1 MSCGFQVFKV
11 GQEKILRFKCEDCTH
26 CSSPE
31 SSEACLRGIIGA
43 LLEHPEA
50 GELILP
56 GPLDSIYS
64 GESLLGL
71 KQLALAFEKCSLLA
85 AAKPSG
91 CGRCWKERREELGR
105 IVKLIPVNPR
115 LALTE
120 LRGERAEAGKSGGG
134 PACQKCREDF
144 SKTLETMHK
153 ILEECLPPKGIG
165 LKPPLLR
172 PCFSG
177 SRLSSNPPRGR
188 LLESYQV
195 CGAEVRIYQLPDQQH
210 FYFLLPPELTLPPG
224 KADLLRRVQEA
235 LLSKETS
242 DPLPSKEQ
250 VRRSIE
256 RLILEFS
263 AGDGATLEPGEVE
276 GLGSILLRHT
286 AGFGLLEV
294 LLSDP
299 WVQDVYAD
307 APLGSSPVHLYH
319 RNYDECLTNLY
330 LTPMDAEPL
339 VSKFRALS
347 GRPFSE
353 TDPVLELEWGQTRI
367 TVVGRPL
374 SPHGV
379 SFSFRQHKSTPWT
392 LAQFVAAGFLPP
404 LAAALLSLAVDAQ
417 SSILITGSRGAGKTS
432 LLGSLLLEIHPK
444 SRILVVEDTPELPV
458 ERLRELGFKI
468 QTLQTKSPLS
478 TFQGGVSA
486 EDALRTVLRM
496 GESVLVLGEV
506 RGPEAR
512 VLFEAMRI
520 GAVGNSVLGTIHGS
534 GSRDVLE
541 RIVHDLGISP
551 NSFKCTDLIACAG
564 PVRKKG
570 TATKRRKLLQLTEVR
585 KFPELELRDL
595 LAYHPSRDS
604 FVTSMER
611 SEFLWGIS
619 RRWGVKPEE
628 LKRRLEVKAKIFE
641 TLVETSREL
650 GNPKLLE
657 ADFVLKSNLKIRSL
671 LEEESEEVFEEWHHW
686 LLGAAHEE

>member
-1 MSCGFQVFKV
+1 MNCSFQVFRV
-11 GQEKILRFKCEDCTH
+11 GQEKILRFNCEDCTR

-31 SSEACLRGIIGA
+31 SSEACLRGLIGA
-43 LLEHPEA
+43 LLEHPDA

-56 GPLDSIYS
+56 GPLDSTYS

-85 AAKPSG
+85 TTKPSG
-91 CGRCWKERREELGR
+91 CGRCLKERREELGR
-105 IVKLIPVNPR
+105 IVELIPTSPQ
-115 LALTE
+115 LALKE
-120 LRGERAEAGKSGGG
+120 LRGKKAAAEKTGGG
-134 PACQKCREDF
+134 PCRECRVDF
-144 SKTLETMHK
+144 AKTLETMCE
-153 ILEECLPPKGIG
+153 ILEECLPPRGIG

-177 SRLSSNPPRGR
+177 SRLSPDPPRGR
-188 LLESYQV
+188 PVESYKV
-195 CGAEVRIYQLPDQQH
+195 CGAEVRIYELPDLQY
-210 FYFLLPPELTLPPG
+210 FYFLLPPELTLPPE
-224 KADLLRRVQEA
+224 KADLLGKVQEA
-235 LLSKETS
+235 LLSRAS
-242 DPLPSKEQ
+242 DPLPTREQ
-250 VRRSIE
+250 LHRSIE

-263 AGDGATLEPGEVE
+263 AGDGITLEPREVDS
-276 GLGSILLRHT
+276 LSSILLRHT
-286 AGFGLLEV
+286 AGFGLLEL

-307 APLGSSPVHLYH
+307 APLGSSPIHLYH
-319 RNYDECLTNLY
+319 RNYEECLTNLY

-353 TDPVLELEWGQTRI
+353 TDPVLECEWRQTRI

-374 SPHGV
+374 SPDGV
-379 SFSFRQHKSTPWT
+379 SFSFRKHKSTPWT
-392 LAQFVAAGFLPP
+392 LPQFIATGFLPP
-404 LAAALLSLAVDAQ
+404 VAAALLSLAVDAQ

-444 SRILVVEDTPELPV
+444 SRIIVVEDTPELPV
-458 ERLRELGFKI
+458 EGLRELGFKI
-468 QTLQTKSPLS
+468 QNLQTKSPLS
-478 TFQGGVSA
+478 TLQGGVSA

-496 GESVLVLGEV
+496 GESILVLGEV

-534 GSRDVLE
+534 SSRDVLE

-551 NSFKCTDLIACAG
+551 SSFKCTDLIACAG
-564 PVRKKG
+564 PVRSKG
-570 TATKRRKLLQLTEVR
+570 ATMRKRKLLQLTEVR

-595 LAYHPSRDS
+595 LSYNPSRDS
-604 FVTSMER
+604 FATSLER

-619 RRWGVKPEE
+619 RKWGVKLEE
-628 LKRRLEVKAKIFE
+628 LKRLLEVKARIFE
-641 TLVETSREL
+641 TLVETSRER

-657 ADFVLKSNLKIRSL
+657 AEFVLRSNLKLRSL
-671 LEEESEEVFEEWHHW
+671 LKRESEEVFEQWHHW
-686 LLGAAHEE
+686 LLGTIHEG